1 MQGDLVI
8 VRAYGNVPLVRR
20 VWDEEKNGV
29 YITDDEGLRRLREGD
44 TEVWP
49 VGFPREDV
57 FKFDPE
63 LAKDCDRL
71 RESGKW
77 DWNNLE
83 PF

>member
-1 MQGDLVI
+1 M
-8 VRAYGNVPLVRR
+8 VRR
-20 VWDEEKNGV
+20 VCDEDEEGV
-29 YITDDEGLRRLREGD
+29 YITDDVGLERLRKGNID
-44 TEVWP
+44 IWP

-63 LAKDCDRL
+63 LAEDCDRL

-77 DWNNLE
+77 DWNSLD